1 MISKTGLHA
10 IRALSALA
18 ELPQGTYAGAGAIAD
33 KVNAP
38 RNYLGKLLQMLARE
52 GLVISQKGLNGGF
65 RLARDPKTITL
76 LDVVEPIEHVSRWSE
91 CFLGKK
97 VCEDATACVVH
108 FQWKSVR
115 GSYVTFLMGTTVAD
129 LLQHGEHLL
138 GVKEV

>member
-18 ELPQGTYAGAGAIAD
+18 ELSEGTYAGAGIIAE

-65 RLARDPKTITL
+65 RLARDPKTVTL
-76 LDVVEPIEHVSRWSE
+76 LDVIEPIEHISRWSE

-97 VCEDATACVVH
+97 ACSDEDPCVVH
-108 FQWKSVR
+108 TQWKSVR
-115 GSYVTFLMGTTVAD
+115 NSYAAFLSATTIAD

-138 GVKEV
+138 GVREV

>member
-18 ELPQGTYAGAGAIAD
+18 ELPAGSYAGAGAIAD

-38 RNYLGKLLQMLARE
+38 RNYLGKLLQNLARE
-52 GLVISQKGLNGGF
+52 GLVVSQKGLNGGF

-97 VCEDATACVVH
+97 VCEDV
-108 FQWKSVR
+108 FGQQGKSR
-115 GSYVTFLMGTTVAD
+115 REETPRIARRR
-129 LLQHGEHLL
+129 HG
-138 GVKEV
+138 KDTR